1 MNWEDIGKTLIGLGA
16 PILGT
21 ALGGPLGGIAGKV
34 LADQLGVDSTP
45 AAVGAALQNDPQ
57 VAITA
62 ANAETEW
69 AKTAA
74 AFATASAQQGQA
86 INETMRA
93 EIAGGQPWYHWRN
106 LQAYE
111 LFCFECPTAFSGAL
125 YIVGSDLIKN
135 DFLGVSTFV
144 TLGTAMILP
153 YLYARLAICGYVA
166 QDSNKMKATAI
177 TGEHAPSI
185 FGSLITAFGKK

>member
-16 PILGT
+16 PLLGT

-34 LADQLGVDSTP
+34 LADALGTDDNP
-45 AAVGAALQNDPQ
+45 LAVNIALQNDPQ

-62 ANAETEW
+62 ATAEAEW

-74 AFATASAQQGQA
+74 AFATASAQQGAA

-111 LFCFECPTAFSGAL
+111 LLCFECPLAFVGAM
-125 YIVGSDLIKN
+125 YIVGGDLLKN
-135 DFLGVSTFV
+135 DFNGVTVFTSLAAAV
-144 TLGTAMILP
+144 ILP

-166 QDSNKMKATAI
+166 QDSTKLKNVAM

-185 FGSLITAFGKK
+185 IGTIVKALGKK